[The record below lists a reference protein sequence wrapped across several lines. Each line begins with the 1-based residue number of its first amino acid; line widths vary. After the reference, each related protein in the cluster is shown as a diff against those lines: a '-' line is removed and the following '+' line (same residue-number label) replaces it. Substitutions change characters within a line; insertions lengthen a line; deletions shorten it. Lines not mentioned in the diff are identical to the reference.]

1 MPKRTSKW
9 NGLQRN
15 KRPKRI
21 SDKKRA
27 KLSEELAVKRIVY
40 RRAGGHPFDS
50 AGQNGVVTNVLC
62 EGGNCEI
69 CKEKP
74 TPPTYKLSPHEIL
87 FRSAGGVPSEDI
99 TFATDDLCHWI
110 FQHHLL
116 TDKEQCIKLITKFRQ
131 VSQERAEQIFGR
143 MMEFYEAHKDNMSTK
158 AVSKLR

>member
-110 FQHHLL
+110 FQHHHS
-116 TDKEQCIKLITKFRQ
+116 CCN
-131 VSQERAEQIFGR
+131 S
-143 MMEFYEAHKDNMSTK
+143 
-158 AVSKLR
+158 VSKQPWSFFAVRKQIEINNFQPILISF